1 MFNYIKYNK
10 IINHIINIMELLK
23 ILIISIIF
31 LYHFLIQNGLE
42 KLFCQNFF
50 NNDSIKRPL
59 KNCNNKLYTSLNCIG
74 MPSGHA
80 EIATIIFLLLY
91 FYKYISLTVCIILIL
106 LISMQRVITN
116 MHTIQQVIVGIIF
129 GFLYFKYYS
138 IIDCSIYSLLSVI
151 ILGLLFAILII
162 YKIDKKLEEPIPDW
176 VDPIMYDSIKKKML
190 SPYYIKISTIYYS
203 VIKKNINFVSWRDIE
218 IYMDDIIDR
227 INKTG
232 IKYDAV
238 VGLKTGGA
246 IISDYISKKL
256 NIKNYKIKFARSEY
270 NCNKKPIDNVYNI
283 IQKHLLYN
291 LGNYDVCEGIDD
303 NIKGKNIILIDESV
317 MSGKTILSAIKYL
330 KNDKHVNI
338 IFPATL
344 SISKKN
350 YKDNIY
356 INYVLP
362 EIVYVWPWGYDN

>member
-1 MFNYIKYNK
+1 
-10 IINHIINIMELLK
+10 
-23 ILIISIIF
+23 
-31 LYHFLIQNGLE
+31 
-42 KLFCQNFF
+42 
-50 NNDSIKRPL
+50 
-59 KNCNNKLYTSLNCIG
+59 
-74 MPSGHA
+74 
-80 EIATIIFLLLY
+80 
-91 FYKYISLTVCIILIL
+91 
-106 LISMQRVITN
+106 

-138 IIDCSIYSLLSVI
+138 LMDCSIYCLLPII

-162 YKIDKKLEEPIPDW
+162 YKINKKLQEPIPDW
-176 VDPIMYDSIKKKML
+176 VDPLMYDSIKKKM
-190 SPYYIKISTIYYS
+190 STPYYMKILTIYAN
-203 VIKKNINFVSWRDIE
+203 VIMKNINFVSWRDIE
-218 IYMDDIIDR
+218 IYMDDIIER

-256 NIKNYKIKFARSEY
+256 NIKNYKIKLTRSEY
-270 NCNKKPIDNVYNI
+270 NCNKKSVDVVNDIV
-283 IQKHLLYN
+283 QKHLLYN
-291 LGNYDVCEGIDD
+291 FGNYSVCEGIDD

-317 MSGKTILSAIKYL
+317 MFGKTIISAIKYL
-330 KNDKHVNI
+330 KNDKYVNV

-350 YKDNIY
+350 YKGNIY

-362 EIVYVWPWGYDN
+362 KIVYVWPWGYDN

>member
-1 MFNYIKYNK
+1 
-10 IINHIINIMELLK
+10 MEFLK

-31 LYHFLIQNGLE
+31 LYHFCIQNSLE
-42 KLFCQNFF
+42 KLFFQNYF
-50 NNDSIKRPL
+50 NNESIKRPL
-59 KNCNNKLYTSLNCIG
+59 KNCYNNKLYTSLNCIG

-80 EIATIIFLLLY
+80 EIATIIFCLLY
-91 FYKYISLTVCIILIL
+91 FYKYISFTVCIILIL
-106 LISMQRVITN
+106 LVSLQRIVTN

-138 IIDCSIYSLLSVI
+138 LMDCSIYCLLPVI
-151 ILGLLFAILII
+151 ILGLLFSILII
-162 YKIDKKLEEPIPDW
+162 YKINKRLQEPLPDW
-176 VDPIMYDSIKKKML
+176 IDPIMYDSIKKKM
-190 SPYYIKISTIYYS
+190 STPYYMKILTIYS
-203 VIKKNINFVSWRDIE
+203 NAIIHAINFVSWRDIE
-218 IYMDDIIDR
+218 IYMDDIIER

-256 NIKNYKIKFARSEY
+256 NIKNYKIKLTRSEY
-270 NCNKKPIDNVYNI
+270 NCNKKAVDTVNDIL
-283 IQKHLLYN
+283 QKHLLYN
-291 LGNYDVCEGIDD
+291 FGNYDVCEGIDD
-303 NIKGKNIILIDESV
+303 NIKGKNIILIDEGV
-317 MSGKTILSAIKYL
+317 MYGKTIISAIKYL

-350 YKDNIY
+350 YKGNID
-356 INYVLP
+356 INYVLS
-362 EIVYVWPWGYDN
+362 EVVYVWPWGYDN